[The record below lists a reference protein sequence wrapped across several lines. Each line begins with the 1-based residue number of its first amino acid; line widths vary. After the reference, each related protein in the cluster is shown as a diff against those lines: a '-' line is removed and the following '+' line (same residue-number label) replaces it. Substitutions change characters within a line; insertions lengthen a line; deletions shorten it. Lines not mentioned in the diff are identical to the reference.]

1 MSKLDL
7 ILKNGIVFLPQGRS
21 SIDVGIKDG
30 KIVEIGNC
38 VDANKI
44 IDCTNLYIFPG
55 LIDTQC
61 HFREPGGEH
70 KETIQTGTMAAALG
84 GIVGIFEMPNTNP
97 LTTTPEAL
105 DHKISRG
112 IDTAY
117 TDFAYYFGGTYQNSN
132 NLSKWE
138 NLDAVCGI
146 KIFMGA
152 STGNL
157 LSATDEEVE
166 AVVSNGKRV
175 IAVHAEDEF
184 LMNENKKTI
193 LKDSN
198 DVGMHCKW
206 RDVNSS
212 LNATKRVVG
221 LAKKH
226 NRHVHVLHITT
237 SDEMDF
243 LRKNKDT
250 ATVEVLPNHLTLSAP
265 DCYEQLGTLAQQN
278 PPIREKH
285 HQDALWKAIE
295 DGTVDIVASDHAPHT
310 LDEKSGTYP
319 NTPSGTPGVQTLLP
333 IMLDHASNGKLSYER
348 LVDLMAY
355 GPIRVHKIKNKCSI
369 TKNYD
374 ADFTIVDPKKTH
386 VITNEEQASK
396 SAWTPYDGKKITGMP
411 VMTII
416 RGNIVMREGELLE
429 KIIAQP
435 IEFKLN

>member
-7 ILKNGIVFLPQGRS
+7 ILKNGIVFLPQGRT

-30 KIVEIGNC
+30 KIVEIGSC
-38 VDANKI
+38 FDANKT
-44 IDCTNLYIFPG
+44 IDCTNLFIFPG

-117 TDFAYYFGGTYQNSN
+117 TDFAYYFGGTYQNSH

-166 AVVSNGKRV
+166 AVVSNGQRV

-198 DVGMHCKW
+198 DVSMHCKW

-250 ATVEVLPNHLTLSAP
+250 ATVEVLPNHLTLNAP

-369 TKNYD
+369 TNNYD

-429 KIIAQP
+429 KISAQP
-435 IEFKLN
+435 IEFKLD